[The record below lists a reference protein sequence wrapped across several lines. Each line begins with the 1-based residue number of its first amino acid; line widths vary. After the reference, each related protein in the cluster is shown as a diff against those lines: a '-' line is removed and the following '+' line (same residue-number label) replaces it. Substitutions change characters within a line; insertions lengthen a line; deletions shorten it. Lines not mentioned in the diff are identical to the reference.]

1 MAAVAQRKR
10 TTAQA
15 HEPVPSPTPT
25 SHPPLPPSL
34 AHYRQRV
41 AILDT
46 QPASMRA
53 VHVDVPPRT
62 DGALGDLQGTLGSNQ
77 SQRRTS
83 LQRRNQAASGG
94 RQGRRQSFVFRPAAE
109 WQLTAVSPL
118 MRTGALTPICMASV

>member
-10 TTAQA
+10 TTAQTR
-15 HEPVPSPTPT
+15 EPVPSPTPT

-41 AILDT
+41 AVLDT

-62 DGALGDLQGTLGSNQ
+62 DGALGNLQGALGSNQ
-77 SQRRTS
+77 SQRRAS
-83 LQRRNQAASGG
+83 LQRRNQHHAHAEGQRAGADKGG
-94 RQGRRQSFVFRPAAE
+94 
-109 WQLTAVSPL
+109 VSRSCFGLLRNGSSP
-118 MRTGALTPICMASV
+118 RCRH